1 MLMLRESYKTK
12 QLEKRG
18 ESRGGIGSRTIF
30 VVLFNVSVTR
40 DNEDRSSGGGWTE
53 RGGNS
58 RDETDRDK
66 QIRELVTKQE
76 HRKRVGIWRN
86 VVVEGFIKCASCQN
100 VRAYNVESQ
109 TKTGMRE
116 QRGGG

>member
-12 QLEKRG
+12 RLEKRG
-18 ESRGGIGSRTIF
+18 ESRGGSRTIF

-40 DNEDRSSGGGWTE
+40 DNEEGRSSGDRWSE

-76 HRKRVGIWRN
+76 HKRRVGIWRTSSW
-86 VVVEGFIKCASCQN
+86 KDS
-100 VRAYNVESQ
+100 
-109 TKTGMRE
+109 
-116 QRGGG
+116 